1 MDVQAFI
8 DAYMSPQYNQ
18 WKESH
23 SGENDSEIL
32 NLIQSSSFQSWIKS
46 NPQGTVDQYL
56 RHTNQIRQYHQSPQ
70 YRIEILEAEVETL
83 RSTIEGYRKDSNS
96 LRIEISEKEDE
107 ISSLSSKC
115 TILSISTLLLFI
127 VAAFL
132 FIRQRKSKIL

>member
-1 MDVQAFI
+1 MDVQALL

-18 WKESH
+18 WKEVH
-23 SGENDSEIL
+23 PGENDSEIL

-70 YRIEILEAEVETL
+70 YKIEMLEAEVETL
-83 RSTIEGYRKDSNS
+83 RSTIEEYRKDSNS

-107 ISSLSSKC
+107 ISSLSTRC
-115 TILSISTLLLFI
+115 TILSISTLLFFI
-127 VAAFL
+127 VAVFL
-132 FIRQRKSKIL
+132 YIHKRKSRFS